1 MIQDQIISNKIF
13 TYLPPWYSSKMNHHL
28 TDLLGILQEREK
40 ERDLLKD
47 QLAKYQV
54 TIKEERSFFFVWR
67 KNNHLRKIC
76 QSCELK
82 SFDSDS

>member
-13 TYLPPWYSSKMNHHL
+13 TYLLPWYSSKMNHHL

-54 TIKEERSFFFVWR
+54 TIKEERSFFLFEEKIIIYAKFV
-67 KNNHLRKIC
+67 KAV
-76 QSCELK
+76 S
-82 SFDSDS
+82 